1 MHKSIQAVYVP
12 MGVGTFHMPTA
23 EEQFQS
29 SIAMLREFCD
39 DIIVPEEKIL
49 STDQLSAYL
58 DTLEPDLVILQNLTF
73 ANAAYTSE
81 VMHRFR
87 NVPLLLWTLRE
98 PVIDGGR
105 LRLNA
110 LTGAFS
116 AANTIRQFKQEPFE
130 YVYGGPEEKQV
141 REAAKKMISAA
152 RVRFAMQSLKVCA
165 IGHTPQGFGF
175 GRALDN
181 DMLEVFGVRQD
192 AIEARELIDL
202 AKSYTDEECREYLQD
217 ALNRTVGLMDTPEKN
232 RLDFARIYKAYDV
245 FVKKNGIGAVAS
257 RCWPDFFTSFG
268 TPVCSVLAMLNDL
281 GVAAACEADMYGA
294 LSMWIGMQLSGR
306 AVFFGDPVSLNEQE
320 NTLTFWHCGT
330 AACSLARKDTGACIG
345 EHCNRHIG
353 PTMEFGCEQSDH
365 ATVFR
370 IGRNPD
376 GTFRFFIASG
386 KALDRPKQFFGTSTV
401 LEMNGPAE
409 SMVYEAVREGWEPH
423 YAVIYEDVADE
434 LEMLA
439 HMFKAEVRRF
449 N

>member
-1 MHKSIQAVYVP
+1 MHKSFQAVYVP
-12 MGVGTFHMPTA
+12 MGVGTFHMPSA

-29 SIAMLREFCD
+29 SIAMLREFCE

-49 STDQLSAYL
+49 STDALSAYL
-58 DTLEPDLVILQNLTF
+58 DTLEPDLIILQNLTF

-141 REAAKKMISAA
+141 RETAKKMISAA

-202 AKSYTDEECREYLQD
+202 AKSYTDDECREYLQD

-370 IGRNPD
+370 IGRNQD

-401 LEMNGPAE
+401 LEMNGSAE
-409 SMVYEAVREGWEPH
+409 TMVYEAVKEGWEPH

>member
-1 MHKSIQAVYVP
+1 MHKTFQAVYVP

-23 EEQFQS
+23 EEQFQA
-29 SIAMLREFCD
+29 SIAMLREYCQ

-58 DTLEPDLVILQNLTF
+58 DTLEPDLIILQNMTF
-73 ANAAYTSE
+73 ANGAYASE

-87 NVPLLLWTLRE
+87 SVPLLLWTLRE

-130 YVYGGPEEKQV
+130 YVYGGPEEPQV
-141 REAAKKMISAA
+141 RETAKKMINAA
-152 RVRFAMQSLKVCA
+152 RVRHAMQSLKVCA

-217 ALNRTVGLMDTPEKN
+217 ALNRTVGLMDMPEKN

-294 LSMWIGMQLSGR
+294 LSMWMGMQLSGR
-306 AVFFGDPVSLNEQE
+306 AVFFGDPVSLNEAE

-353 PTMEFGCEQSDH
+353 PTMEFGCEKSEH

-376 GTFRFFIASG
+376 GMFRFFIASG

-401 LEMNGPAE
+401 LEMNGSAE
-409 SMVYEAVREGWEPH
+409 SMVYEAVKEGWEPH

-439 HMFKAEVRRF
+439 HMFKADVRRF
-449 N
+449 